1 MHLVDSG
8 PPHQMP
14 EEILMQ
20 HFFYG
25 LKPESA
31 HFMNVASEGSVMYK
45 TVAEVR
51 TLLEKVLNSTDYTG
65 IYDDPPEPIEQPS
78 ETQQLQILSATS
90 SPPPPYRGNNR
101 TTKVPRS

>member
-1 MHLVDSG
+1 
-8 PPHQMP
+8 MP

-20 HFFYG
+20 QFFYG

-51 TLLEKVLNSTDYTG
+51 TLLEKVLNSTDYTD
-65 IYDDPPEPIEQPS
+65 IYDNPPEPIE
-78 ETQQLQILSATS
+78 
-90 SPPPPYRGNNR
+90 
-101 TTKVPRS
+101 

>member
-14 EEILMQ
+14 EEMLMQ

-31 HFMNVASEGSVMYK
+31 HFMNVASEGSVMYR

-51 TLLEKVLNSTDYTG
+51 TLLEKVLNSTDYTS
-65 IYDDPPEPIEQPS
+65 ISDDPSEPIE
-78 ETQQLQILSATS
+78 
-90 SPPPPYRGNNR
+90 
-101 TTKVPRS
+101 